1 MFFYQVA
8 KALTDNATIIKAAFK
23 LSMRL
28 EEDEDIDNDERDDD
42 DQEYEDILHK
52 QSNMVRLQKKKKMSR
67 RLKTYKNLYVQAIP
81 RIWRAILF

>member
-52 QSNMVRLQKKKKMSR
+52 QSNMVRLQKKR
-67 RLKTYKNLYVQAIP
+67 R
-81 RIWRAILF
+81 